1 MFKSL
6 RSYERFRRVI
16 SLIAPNRCP
25 FCGEV
30 MDNAE
35 YWCGE
40 CYRHLPFVHG
50 IMPPPEG
57 ISEFYPCC
65 FYVGRARDA
74 VLMLKYGGLVYPAD
88 AFAAMLCDKLRGAE
102 VDMLVPVP
110 NGRESVLKRGFSSS
124 ELIAERLTMRMG
136 IPTVNAVRAVSGKLE
151 QKTLSAEKRHSNALH
166 SFYIDKKADV
176 RGKRIMLID
185 EVSTTGSTLSAVG
198 ELLRN
203 AGAADVSAA
212 VFAKTLNNT
221 VADRKRYKIKKGER
235 YA

>member
-6 RSYERFRRVI
+6 KTYERFRRVV

-30 MDNAE
+30 LDTMD

-40 CYRHLPFVHG
+40 CYRYLPFARG
-50 IMPPPEG
+50 IMPPPDN
-57 ISEFYPCC
+57 ISEFYACC
-65 FYVGRARDA
+65 FYSGRARDA

-88 AFAAMLCDKLRGAE
+88 AFALMLSEKLRDAD
-102 VDMLVPVP
+102 VNADMLVPVP
-110 NGRESVLKRGFSSS
+110 NGREGVLKRGFSSS
-124 ELIAERLTMRMG
+124 ELIAERLSMRIG
-136 IPTVNAVRAVSGKLE
+136 IPTVNAVMAVANKRE
-151 QKTLSAEKRHSNALH
+151 QKTLSADKRRINALH
-166 SFYIDKKADV
+166 SFFLNKEIRV

-198 ELLRN
+198 EILRK

-212 VFAKTLNNT
+212 VFAKTPNCEHFAERKNYKI
-221 VADRKRYKIKKGER
+221 RKR
-235 YA
+235 